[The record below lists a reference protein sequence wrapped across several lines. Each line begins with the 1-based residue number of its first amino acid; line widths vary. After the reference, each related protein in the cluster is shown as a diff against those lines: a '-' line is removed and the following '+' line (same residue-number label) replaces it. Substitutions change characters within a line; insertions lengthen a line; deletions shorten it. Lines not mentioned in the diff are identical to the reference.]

1 MAVTDLTRAP
11 AAQPVL
17 IDVDTLRAR
26 LAKQGPLSPSLRIVD
41 LRWAPSGLNGRQRY
55 DAAHIP
61 GAVFADMERD
71 LSHAQPR
78 GSGGRHPMTSADEL
92 AQALA
97 RWGIGDETDV
107 IVYDDGSGQIA
118 ARLWFQLRLHGHDKV
133 SLLDGGFW
141 AWQQAGLPT
150 EIAESKAPTAPLR
163 RLKRKT
169 DSLVD
174 RARIEEV
181 IKSRKA
187 APSTAPL
194 LLDARAPERYRGEVE
209 PLDRVAGHIPTA
221 VNLPGGNML
230 RGANDPRWRSPDAV
244 RAQLAEVGVTG
255 SAREVIASCGSGV
268 TACHLLAAM
277 EYAGVTGP
285 NTKLYGGSYSD
296 WVSDANAEIHTGS
309 EP

>member
-1 MAVTDLTRAP
+1 LVVTDLTRA
-11 AAQPVL
+11 AAAHPVL

-26 LAKQGPLSPSLRIVD
+26 LAKDGPHSPSLRVVD
-41 LRWAPSGLNGRQRY
+41 LRWAPSGLSGRQRY

-61 GAVFADMERD
+61 GAVFADLDRD

-92 AQALA
+92 AHAIA
-97 RWGIGDETDV
+97 RFGIGEETDV

-133 SLLDGGFW
+133 SLLDGGLW
-141 AWQQAGLPT
+141 AWQQAGLAT
-150 EIAESKAPTAPLR
+150 ESAEGKAPTAPLR
-163 RLKRKT
+163 RLERKHAW
-169 DSLVD
+169 LVD
-174 RARIEEV
+174 RLRIEEV
-181 IKSRKA
+181 IRSRKA
-187 APSTAPL
+187 APSKAPL

-209 PLDRVAGHIPTA
+209 PLDRVPGHIPTA
-221 VNLPGGNML
+221 VNLPGGKL
-230 RGANDPRWRSPDAV
+230 VRGANDPRWRSPDEV
-244 RAQLAEVGVTG
+244 RAQLAEAGVTG
-255 SAREVIASCGSGV
+255 SEREVIASCGSGV

-285 NTKLYGGSYSD
+285 NTRLYGGSYSD